1 MSPSSGQQWAE
12 LLAELRL
19 LRRLVERQN
28 ELLMALIE
36 GQRRVEEEIMR
47 AGLG

>member
-1 MSPSSGQQWAE
+1 VSRSGGSEWAE

-19 LRRLVERQN
+19 LRELVERQN
-28 ELLMALIE
+28 ELLVALIE
-36 GQRRVEEEIMR
+36 GQRRMEEEIVR

>member
-1 MSPSSGQQWAE
+1 VSRSGGQQWAE
-12 LLAELRL
+12 LLEELRL

-28 ELLMALIE
+28 ELLAGLLEMQNRI
-36 GQRRVEEEIMR
+36 REEIMR

>member
-1 MSPSSGQQWAE
+1 MSRSGGQQWAE
-12 LLAELRL
+12 LLEELRL

-28 ELLMALIE
+28 ELLAGLLEME
-36 GQRRVEEEIMR
+36 RRVEEAVNR